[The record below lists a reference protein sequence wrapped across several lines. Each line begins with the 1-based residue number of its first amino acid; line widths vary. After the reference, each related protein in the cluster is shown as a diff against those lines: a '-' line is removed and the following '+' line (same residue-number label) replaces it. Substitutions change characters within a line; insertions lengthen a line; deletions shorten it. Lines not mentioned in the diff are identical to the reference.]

1 VKNLILIGVGYGL
14 FWWRGEGNFLL
25 SLRRRG
31 PWQISVLPY
40 LGILSVLWSAGA
52 ACAAP
57 STSQLIW
64 QIGKFDRS
72 SFELNE
78 RANLHSIPLP
88 VFVVGKSA
96 AARDWPSSQ
105 PGSQNGKFGDRPY
118 PYSVIFDLPAVTSGR
133 YSLTVAML
141 LFHAR
146 VPCLRVDINGRTG
159 TFYLDRKPNFY
170 PGNISTVFYPT
181 SGWAKLKI
189 LLPTSFLRQG
199 ENRLVLTAVDN
210 HPDPEGDSFLT
221 YDAIRLSMDSHP
233 RPALPRIDIEPTIFY
248 KSAPAGLREL
258 TDVIVTLDQK
268 VTSGSFKFVVGG
280 QTFSAR
286 LSSHPDFGQ
295 QTFEFEIPE
304 IKNPTPV
311 SLVLIV
317 NGVSRTL
324 RSTFNPKRKWTLD
337 VVPNLH
343 LDIGFT
349 DYRAKIAEIHARNI
363 DKLVNEI
370 GRDPQ
375 MRFSLDGSWIV
386 QQFMATRSPAERDAF
401 LALAREGKI
410 SVPAQLANVLT
421 GSCTLEELIHAL
433 RYSYYLHRK
442 FGIPFNYANI
452 TDIPSYTW
460 SLPSVLSAAGIHYF
474 AVGSNQDRGP
484 VLLYGR
490 WNERS
495 PFWWEGPD
503 GHKVLMFYARQYATL
518 SYLCGRPYE
527 MINCRQSLPVFLYPY
542 ETSAYK
548 PTVILIYGT
557 QGDNQSYGSG
567 EAQFVEKW
575 NSEYAFPR
583 MVLTTFPNY
592 FRTIDRHFGRS
603 LETVRGG
610 FGAYWEDGLG
620 TDARYTAINRSNQQR
635 AATAEKLAMIAADLE
650 PDLSPPLQ
658 RLARMW
664 QQLIL
669 YDEHT
674 WTSSHAYEQPHSEQ
688 TLKQLDVKELYPING
703 RRLINAIVTQSLSQ
717 VGRHLPAPP
726 DSVVVFNPSSWPRSG
741 LVEMDLGT
749 DQALQEYPLKTP
761 VSVEILRRGHG
772 YDHVRFLAAHVPG
785 LGYKI
790 FQITQSHNAAE
801 VEPSTLPPDNVIENR
816 FYRVTVDLATGSV
829 ASIFDK
835 QLDRELVDRTSPY
848 QLNQYLYVSGGDKTL
863 TQIVFMRK
871 TLPLARLV
879 VTPSSGGHIE
889 SLRKTPYG
897 QILTV
902 RSQGLHTPSITSE
915 IVLFDDAKKIEFIDR
930 LNKDPVLSKE
940 AGYVAF
946 PLAVKKPAFSYDIQ
960 NGWVNPAHDLLKGA
974 NLEWFTVQHW
984 VKVAD
989 PGLAVAI
996 VPLDAPLVTLGDI
1009 NRGTWP
1015 EEFRPSTSTIYSYI
1029 FNNYWHTNFRKIQS
1043 GDYTFRYVLVSGRSL
1058 APSELTRLGSVE
1070 MTPLEIERLQ
1080 AQDTLGSTPTLP
1092 SKAGSFLRVDA
1103 PNVALE
1109 SWEPSNTGSGD
1120 LLRLYE
1126 TEGHSA
1132 AVCLDFPWF
1141 VVKQAWRTDAM
1152 GRVRSPLPIKAHS
1165 VCINIKPHSIFA
1177 LKVEF
1182 AGAPKGPN

>member
-1 VKNLILIGVGYGL
+1 MNM
-14 FWWRGEGNFLL
+14 
-25 SLRRRG
+25 RRG
-31 PWQISVLPY
+31 PWPISVLPY
-40 LGILSVLWSAGA
+40 LGVLAVLWSAGA

-57 STSQLIW
+57 STSRLIW
-64 QIGKFDRS
+64 QIGKVDRS

-78 RANLHSIPLP
+78 RANLHDIPLP
-88 VFVVGKSA
+88 VFVIGKSV
-96 AARDWPSSQ
+96 AARDWPGSQ
-105 PGSQNGKFGDRPY
+105 PGSQNRKYGDRPY
-118 PYSVIFDLPAVTSGR
+118 PYSVIFNLPAVKPGQ
-133 YSLTVAML
+133 YVLTVAVL

-146 VPCLRVDINGRTG
+146 VPCLRVAINGRTG
-159 TFYLDRKPNFY
+159 TFYFHRKPNFY
-170 PGNISTVFYPT
+170 PGNITTVFFPT

-189 LLPTSFLRQG
+189 LLPTRFLQQG
-199 ENRLVLTAVDN
+199 QNRLVLTAVDQ

-221 YDAIRLSMDSHP
+221 YDAISLSRDSL
-233 RPALPRIDIEPTIFY
+233 PAPPLPLIDIEPTIFY
-248 KSAPAGLREL
+248 KSAPAGIREL
-258 TDVIVTLDQK
+258 TDVIVTMGQR
-268 VTSGSFKFVVGG
+268 VTSGSFKFVLDGR
-280 QTFSAR
+280 TFSAQ
-286 LSSHPDFGQ
+286 LSGHPDFGQ
-295 QTFEFEIPE
+295 QKFEFE
-304 IKNPTPV
+304 TPDSGKPV
-311 SLVLIV
+311 QAEVVLQV
-317 NGVSRTL
+317 NGVSQTF
-324 RSTFNPKRKWTLD
+324 RSIFHPKRKWTLD

-343 LDIGFT
+343 LDVGFT

-363 DKLVNEI
+363 DKLVKEI
-370 GRDPQ
+370 GRHPQ

-386 QQFMATRSPAERDAF
+386 QQFMATRSLRERNAF
-401 LALAREGKI
+401 LALARMGKI

-421 GSCTLEELIHAL
+421 GSCTLDELLHAL
-433 RYSYYLHRK
+433 GYSYGLHRE

-452 TDIPSYTW
+452 TDIPSYTG
-460 SLPSVLSAAGIHYF
+460 SLPSVLSAAGIRYF
-474 AVGSNQDRGP
+474 AAGSNQDRGP

-503 GHKVLMFYARQYATL
+503 GHKVLMFYARQYATF
-518 SYLCGRPYE
+518 SYLCGKPHAA
-527 MINCRQSLPVFLYPY
+527 INCRQSLPLFLYPY

-548 PTVILIYGT
+548 PNVILIYGT
-557 QGDNQSYGSG
+557 EGDNRSYVPG
-567 EAQFVEKW
+567 EAQFVKKW

-583 MVLTTFPNY
+583 MVLTTFPDY
-592 FRTIDRHFGRS
+592 FRTIDRNFGRS

-610 FGAYWEDGLG
+610 FGDYWEDGLG

-635 AATAEKLAMIAADLE
+635 AATAEELATIAADLE
-650 PDLSPPLQ
+650 QDLSPPLQ

-674 WTSSHAYEQPHSEQ
+674 WTSSDAYKEPHSEQ
-688 TLKQLDVKELYPING
+688 TVKQLAVKELYPING
-703 RRLINAIVTQSLSQ
+703 RRMINAIITQSLSQ

-726 DSVVVFNPSSWPRSG
+726 DSVVVFNPSNWPRSG

-749 DQALQEYPLKTP
+749 DQALREYPQGTP
-761 VSVEILRRGHG
+761 VSAEILRHGHG
-772 YDHVRFLAAHVPG
+772 YNHVRFLAAHVPG
-785 LGYKI
+785 LGYRI
-790 FQITQSHNAAE
+790 FQITPSHNAAE
-801 VEPSTLPPDNVIENR
+801 VEPSTLPSGNVIENR
-816 FYRVTVDLATGSV
+816 FYRVTVDPATGSV

-835 QLDRELVDRTSPY
+835 QLDRELVDPTSPY

-871 TLPLARLV
+871 MLPLAHLV

-902 RSQGLHTPSITSE
+902 RSHGRHTPSITSE
-915 IVLFDDAKKIEFIDR
+915 IMLFDDAKKIEFVDR
-930 LNKDPVLSKE
+930 LDKDPVLSKE
-940 AGYVAF
+940 AGYIAF

-960 NGWVNPAHDLLKGA
+960 NGWVNPARDLLKGA
-974 NLEWFTVQHW
+974 NLGWFAVQHW

-1015 EEFRPSTSTIYSYI
+1015 EKFSPSTSTIFSYL
-1029 FNNYWHTNFRKIQS
+1029 FNNYWHTNFRRIQS

-1058 APSELTRLGSVE
+1058 SGSDLTRLGSGE

-1092 SKAGSFLRVDA
+1092 SKASSFLRIDS
-1103 PNVALE
+1103 PNVVLE
-1109 SWEPSNTGSGD
+1109 SWEPSTSGSGD

-1126 TEGHSA
+1126 TEGRSA

-1141 VVKQAWRTDAM
+1141 AVKQAWHTDAM
-1152 GRVRSPLPIKAHS
+1152 GRVQSPLPVKAHS
-1165 VCINIKPHSIFA
+1165 VCINMEPHTIST

-1182 AGAPKGPN
+1182 AAAPKGSN